1 MMEDRDGRKGKEGE
15 RINETEETN
24 SRNKEGVVIRMKGK
38 RREEERAE
46 REAQNVE
53 GRMKSM
59 EGGGGERAVNS
70 HESKDLY
77 VHTQEDACAKVVGRE
92 QINIC

>member
-1 MMEDRDGRKGKEGE
+1 MRKKKLKEQGRGGDQDERKEKRGRE
-15 RINETEETN
+15 
-24 SRNKEGVVIRMKGK
+24 

-70 HESKDLY
+70 HESEDLY
-77 VHTQEDACAKVVGRE
+77 VHTQEDACAKVIGRE

>member
-1 MMEDRDGRKGKEGE
+1 
-15 RINETEETN
+15 
-24 SRNKEGVVIRMKGK
+24 MKGK

-53 GRMKSM
+53 GRIKSM

-70 HESKDLY
+70 HESEDLY
-77 VHTQEDACAKVVGRE
+77 VHTQEDACAKVIGRE